1 MYEAQGWD
9 WEIAC
14 VQYVNLKALA
24 ELEARLGCR
33 IPFAHFTSE
42 EEEWRGRHMS
52 LQQQEARQLEMR
64 RESGSGVESARCSRS
79 GGKRG
84 PR

>member
-33 IPFAHFTSE
+33 IPCAHFGSE
-42 EEEWRGRHMS
+42 EEEWRGRHVS

-84 PR
+84 RR